1 MCNYNAKG
9 THWFFRISCS
19 SWLQSHTAKRK
30 KWTNFP
36 KAICCILCLSWPYRY
51 CLAQRAV
58 KGDFIFEKSR
68 LLKSWSPICNVTNYQ
83 VRWCA
88 HLIGNINFLSI
99 ISNWYIHLWCRLG
112 VISVSIR
119 GQMSRVYNDILV
131 RKQSYALVY
140 TVRDCIYI
148 YMYIF
153 IHNVNIFPYI
163 IHSQHCSYDHEPWSP
178 CPE

>member
-1 MCNYNAKG
+1 
-9 THWFFRISCS
+9 
-19 SWLQSHTAKRK
+19 
-30 KWTNFP
+30 
-36 KAICCILCLSWPYRY
+36 LSWPYRY

-88 HLIGNINFLSI
+88 HLVGNINFLSI
-99 ISNWYIHLWCRLG
+99 IYVQLIYSFMMSPRCSIVNIKYILLF
-112 VISVSIR
+112 VSIR

-140 TVRDCIYI
+140 TVRDCI

-178 CPE
+178 CPEKNMEKSGEKSGPKRSHIKLILIFSISFFG